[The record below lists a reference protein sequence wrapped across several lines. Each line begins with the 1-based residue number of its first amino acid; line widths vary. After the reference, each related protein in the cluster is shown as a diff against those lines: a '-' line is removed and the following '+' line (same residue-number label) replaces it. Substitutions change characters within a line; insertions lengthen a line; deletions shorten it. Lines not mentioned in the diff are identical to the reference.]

1 MPLIDLIAGA
11 RPNFPHNPNPEL
23 IMRWILIL
31 CVSVVFLS
39 CASQAPLTVQSPLVL
54 DSAAADEPEPEITVV
69 IAAVAPSYTG
79 SSALAMLDW
88 LIFRYE
94 IVHFDFDSSDLLPEA
109 RTILARKARWIKD
122 QDPAMQLVVVGHCD
136 QRGSDVYNI
145 RLGARRAEAVKR
157 FLVDAGV
164 APERVRI
171 VSVGKR
177 HPVVHEEGESAWS
190 INRRA
195 EVINP

>member
-1 MPLIDLIAGA
+1 
-11 RPNFPHNPNPEL
+11 
-23 IMRWILIL
+23 MRWIVIL

-39 CASQAPLTVQSPLVL
+39 CASQAPLTVQPSLVPE
-54 DSAAADEPEPEITVV
+54 SAAADEPEPEITVV
-69 IAAVAPSYTG
+69 IAAVTPSSKG

-122 QDPAMQLVVVGHCD
+122 QDPALQLVVVGHCD
-136 QRGSDVYNI
+136 QRGSDDYNI
-145 RLGARRAEAVKR
+145 CLGARRADAVEQ

-171 VSVGKR
+171 VSVGKW
-177 HPVVHEEGESAWS
+177 HPVVHEEGEA
-190 INRRA
+190 A
-195 EVINP
+195 